1 MRRPISWSALAD
13 ASVGVWG
20 LGVEGQASV
29 RRLRAMG
36 RAAVLVDDAPNA
48 AALDGT
54 ALELAQV
61 VAGPLAEQADQE

>member
-29 RRLRAMG
+29 RRLESMG
-36 RAAVLVDDAPNA
+36 RAAVLVDDAP
-48 AALDGT
+48 GT
-54 ALELAQV
+54 PTST
-61 VAGPLAEQADQE
+61 GSRS